1 MKRFAGMILT
11 AAMAAA
17 FALAGCSGNE
27 GAPAEPETAAPEQTA
42 AETAAPEAYAID
54 YLVLVNK
61 ENPLPETWEDEV
73 EIVDYTN
80 SLGDPVQT
88 ERAAYDAY
96 LGLKAAL
103 EEEGV
108 YVDLDSAYRSVA
120 AQQEIVEDF
129 TERYGEDY
137 VRQYVAVPGY
147 SEHHT
152 GLALDLYL
160 NIDGEDVYMNEDM
173 VEYPEIWAQIHAKLA
188 DYGFILRY
196 LEGKEDITG
205 YSYEPWHIRYV
216 GDPDIAREITE
227 QGITLEEYLGV
238 LPAAD
243 AADDA
248 AQGGAAPEVSVD
260 YGNSTLYTQE
270 EMDEAIGLIEEE
282 FAQFPEGCEL
292 QNIRYAGDE
301 CVTAENI
308 AWMNEMSEGPIY
320 MEVIEFL
327 TDFHTPAEGSMAFN
341 PDEDYTDYQWWLA
354 RTERGAWERMTW
366 GY

>member
-1 MKRFAGMILT
+1 MKKVISLFLACAMVVGL
-11 AAMAAA
+11 AAC
-17 FALAGCSGNE
+17 GGQQP
-27 GAPAEPETAAPEQTA
+27 APAETEAAAPETAAPET
-42 AETAAPEAYAID
+42 ETEAAYAID

-73 EIVDYTN
+73 QIVDYTN

-96 LGLKAAL
+96 LELKAAL

-108 YVDLDSAYRSVA
+108 FVDLDSAYRSVA
-120 AQQEIVEDF
+120 AQQAIVEDF

-216 GDPDIAREITE
+216 GDADIAREITE

-243 AADDA
+243 AAE
-248 AQGGAAPEVSVD
+248 GGADANELDPNIHYD
-260 YGNSTLYTQE
+260 YGVTEIYSQDE
-270 EMDEAIGLIEEE
+270 EHSAMLAIQAKLAEW
-282 FAQFPEGCEL
+282 EGVEV
-292 QNIRYAGDE
+292 QNVRYAGDE
-301 CVTAENI
+301 AVTEENL
-308 AWMNEMSEGPIY
+308 AWLNQLSSGSGNY
-320 MEVIEFL
+320 DSVIGFL
-327 TDFHTPAEGSMAFN
+327 VDFHTAADIEGTWE
-341 PDEDYTDYQWWLA
+341 PDTDYTDYQMWLG
-354 RTERGAWERMTW
+354 RTEGSSDWEVVTW